1 MVLIIQW
8 IKKNKSS
15 MKLSE
20 ECFKKVKKDCYKFI
34 KSQETSTEKFGN
46 KEGMIKNFLIPICF
60 WIAKKADN
68 KKPYFVGLAGGQ
80 GTGKTT
86 ISSIIKIILE
96 KNFKLKVFKI
106 SIDDF
111 YKTRKERITLSK
123 KVHPMLLTRGVPGT
137 HDINMMLDFFKKSK
151 AKKFKNMKLPNF
163 NKAIDDRFPKNKWN
177 KINKRPDV
185 IIFEGWCVG
194 ARAETNKT
202 LTKSINSMEKANDH
216 KLVWRKYVNQ
226 QLKTKYKKLY
236 SQLNCMIYLKAKNFS
251 LLQKW
256 RLKQEHKLWLKTK
269 KKGGH
274 KIMSKGDVINFMQ
287 TYQRITQNM
296 FKSMP
301 KYASIILNLN
311 SNHQI
316 KTTVYKLK

>member
-1 MVLIIQW
+1 
-8 IKKNKSS
+8 

-20 ECFKKVKKDCYKFI
+20 ECFKKVKKDCFKFI

-46 KEGMIKNFLIPICF
+46 KEAMIKNFLIPICF

-96 KNFKLKVFKI
+96 KHFKLKVFKI

-111 YKTRKERITLSK
+111 YKTRKERIGLSK

-137 HDINMMLDFFKKSK
+137 HDISMMLDFFKKSK

-202 LTKSINSMEKANDH
+202 LKKSINSMEKANDH

-269 KKGGH
+269 KIGGH

-296 FKSMP
+296 FKNMP

-316 KTTVYKLK
+316 KTAIYKAK

>member
-8 IKKNKSS
+8 IKKNKSP

-20 ECFKKVKKDCYKFI
+20 ECFKKVKKDCFKFI

-46 KEGMIKNFLIPICF
+46 KDQMIKNYLIPICF
-60 WIAKKADN
+60 WIVKKADN

-96 KNFKLKVFKI
+96 KYFKLKVFKI

-111 YKTRKERITLSK
+111 YKTRKERIALSK

-151 AKKFKNMKLPNF
+151 SKKFKTMKLPNF

-202 LTKSINSMEKANDH
+202 LTKSINSMEKADDH
-216 KLVWRKYVNQ
+216 KLVWRKFVNQ

-296 FKSMP
+296 FKDMP
-301 KYASIILNLN
+301 KFASIILNLN

-316 KTTVYKLK
+316 KTAVYKSK

>member
-1 MVLIIQW
+1 
-8 IKKNKSS
+8 

-20 ECFKKVKKDCYKFI
+20 ECFKKVKKDCFKFI

-46 KEGMIKNFLIPICF
+46 KEGMIKNYLIPICF
-60 WIAKKADN
+60 WISKKADK

-96 KNFKLKVFKI
+96 NYFKLKVFKI

-111 YKTRKERITLSK
+111 YKTRKERISLSK

-151 AKKFKNMKLPNF
+151 RKNFNKMKLPSF
-163 NKAIDDRFPKNKWN
+163 NKAIDDRFSKNKWN
-177 KINKRPDV
+177 TINKRPDV

-194 ARAETNKT
+194 ARAEANKT
-202 LTKSINSMEKANDH
+202 LKKSINFMEKANDH
-216 KLVWRKYVNQ
+216 KLVWRKFVNQ
-226 QLKTKYKKLY
+226 QLRTKYKKLY

-296 FKSMP
+296 FKYAP
-301 KYASIILNLN
+301 KYFSIILNLN

-316 KTTVYKLK
+316 KSIKYNK